1 MCDCFKDLI
10 HKGLNHTPK
19 GTKPAKKKA
28 VVKEEPIQY
37 SDNDIVVT
45 DIMCKVGDL
54 NFDISKLSYKQKK
67 AIVDQRKA
75 GYLKTNSHVITLIQ
89 SFKLQRGAK

>member
-19 GTKPAKKKA
+19 GTKPAKKA

-89 SFKLQRGAK
+89 NYKLQKGAK